1 MININFKMLTKK
13 QTLFAVFLLC
23 IFTRL
28 FSSIFYIEDIDSL
41 RFALSIYEYDMTKL
55 QPHFPGYPIFSF
67 CIKIMYFFTGSLGIS
82 FSLIGGLST
91 YGIIHYALKIVD
103 LKPNSHEGYFI
114 ILLILL
120 NPLMWLMSNR
130 YMPDMMGLAILTS
143 SLYFLIDKK
152 THLYKTCIGFFLFGV
167 LAGVRLSYLPLLFI
181 PIVYHLI
188 FKKEKFLLI
197 LIFLSGCL
205 LWLIPMVFITGFNE
219 LWDIALIH
227 TNGHFN
233 DYGGTIYT
241 EKNWS
246 ARFIS
251 FFRSIWADGLGGY
264 WNHRSWMTGIIS
276 LYLLYYSKCVFSN
289 FRKIFKEHKVIL
301 LSTIVYI
308 AWVLLFQNVIHK
320 SRHILPILVI
330 LILMF
335 SLGQTFVQLEFRN
348 IKKYIHISFFSFL
361 LSVSF
366 VLALQHKKPS
376 AISQVKNYFIKK
388 EAPVTII
395 TIPLINYYLRAAG
408 LKTNFINVEDQKEVE
423 QFIELNLS
431 KQYYMIGD
439 FKNLFNHKYEINLDT
454 TFYHNPYVNRMWSKL
469 DIFSLERDFI
479 E

>member
-1 MININFKMLTKK
+1 MNNINFKMLTKN

-23 IFTRL
+23 IITRL
-28 FSSIFYIEDIDSL
+28 LSSIFYIEDIDSL
-41 RFALSIYEYDMTKL
+41 RFALSIYEYDITKL

-152 THLYKTCIGFFLFGV
+152 TYLYETCIGFFLFGV

-219 LWDIALIH
+219 IWVIALSH

-241 EKNWS
+241 ERNWS

-276 LYLLYYSKCVFSN
+276 LYLLYYFKCVFSN

-301 LSTIVYI
+301 LSIIVYI

-335 SLGQTFVQLEFRN
+335 SLGQIFVQLEFRN

-366 VLALQHKKPS
+366 VVVLQHKKPN

-408 LKTNFINVEDQKEVE
+408 LKTNLVNVEDQKEVE

-439 FKNLFNHKYEINLDT
+439 FKNLFNHAYKINMDT

-479 E
+479 K

>member
-1 MININFKMLTKK
+1 MNNINFKMLTKN
-13 QTLFAVFLLC
+13 QTLFALFLLC
-23 IFTRL
+23 IITRL

-41 RFALSIYEYDMTKL
+41 RFALSIYEYDITKL

-152 THLYKTCIGFFLFGV
+152 TYLYETCIGFFLFGV

-197 LIFLSGCL
+197 LIFLSGFL

-219 LWDIALIH
+219 IWVIALSH

-241 EKNWS
+241 ERNWS

-276 LYLLYYSKCVFSN
+276 LYLLYYFKCVFSN

-301 LSTIVYI
+301 LSIIVYI

-335 SLGQTFVQLEFRN
+335 SLGQIFVQLEFRN

-366 VLALQHKKPS
+366 VVVLQHKKPN

-408 LKTNFINVEDQKEVE
+408 LKTNLVNVEDQKEVE

-439 FKNLFNHKYEINLDT
+439 FKNLFNHAYKINMDT

-469 DIFSLERDFI
+469 DIFSLEKGFI